1 MSSIKAEEADN
12 DCPICGGVGF
22 VTYDLPIDHPDFGRA
37 FPCDCQREK
46 FEERRAARLRALSNL
61 DVVADKTFET
71 FELHP
76 VHYTPEQIALLRECY
91 SRAREYAEMPEGW
104 LLFQGNYGSGKTH
117 LAIAIA
123 NYRLQLGDDV
133 IFMTTPDLLDH
144 LRATYGP
151 SAEVAYDELFERVRN
166 AALLVLDDLG
176 TESPTPWAQEK
187 LFQLLNHRYLHR
199 LPTVLT
205 INLDEAHLDPRL
217 RSRLGDRGLVR
228 RVEMDLP
235 DYRSGGSGLDEDVF
249 AGLGLYGEI
258 WLYKELTFTN
268 FDSREYEL
276 PPKERRNL
284 AQAIA
289 LAREWA
295 RAPTGWLAF
304 LGEHGSGKTHL
315 AAAIANYRHSVFGE
329 PVMMVAV
336 PDLLD
341 YLRAAFSTS
350 TTIGF
355 TRRFHEIR
363 TARLLVLD
371 ELDLTNASPWAL
383 EKIRQIVNY
392 RYLTK
397 MPTVFTTAQQLET
410 LDPLIGSRL
419 LDARLCRVFSIL
431 APDYAGGPKARE
443 QARRRRSTP

>member
-1 MSSIKAEEADN
+1 
-12 DCPICGGVGF
+12 
-22 VTYDLPIDHPDFGRA
+22 
-37 FPCDCQREK
+37 
-46 FEERRAARLRALSNL
+46 
-61 DVVADKTFET
+61 VVADKTFET
-71 FELHP
+71 FDRRPL
-76 VHYTPEQIALLRECY
+76 HYTPEQVVLLQECY

-123 NYRLQLGDDV
+123 NHRLAQGDDV
-133 IFMTTPDLLDH
+133 LFMTTPDLLDH

-151 SAEVAYDELFERVRN
+151 SADIEYDELFERVRN
-166 AALLVLDDLG
+166 ASLLVLDDLG

-205 INLDEAHLDPRL
+205 MNLDTAQLDPRL

-228 RVEMDLP
+228 RVDMELP
-235 DYRSGGSGLDEDVF
+235 DYRTGGVAVEEDFF

-258 WLYKELTFTN
+258 WLYKEMTFVT
-268 FDSREYEL
+268 FDARSNEL
-276 PPKERRNL
+276 PSKERRNL
-284 AQAIA
+284 AQALE
-289 LAREWA
+289 LARQWA
-295 RAPTGWLAF
+295 HTPDGWLAF
-304 LGEHGSGKTHL
+304 LGEHGCGKTHL
-315 AAAIANYRHSVFGE
+315 AAAIANYRHDKFGE
-329 PVMMVAV
+329 PVMMVTV

-350 TTIGF
+350 TTLGF

-363 TARLLVLD
+363 TAPLLILD
-371 ELDLTNASPWAL
+371 QLDLTNASPWSL

-397 MPTVFTTAQQLET
+397 MPTVFTTTQSLES

-419 LDARLCRVFSIL
+419 LDSRLCRVFSIL
-431 APDYAGGPKARE
+431 APDYAGGPTTKA
-443 QARRRRSTP
+443 QVRRRRQPPSLH